1 MARSR
6 SIIRFAWLVGV
17 PGLALLAVLLVVGC
31 GVRLPDLERLYRD
44 PDSSTAQPPVV
55 IIPGMLGSRLRD
67 RESGEERWPGSLWQ
81 TFWGDR
87 QHLGLRIDPD
97 TLEPIDDGIEAYDLF
112 DTLWIND
119 YYGDLLKT
127 LEQAGRYVRTE
138 AGTPVSGPGRRYYVL
153 PYDWRHDNVRA
164 ARQLDALITQI
175 RADHGDPDLKVDV
188 VAHSMGGLILRYYLR
203 YGTVD
208 VLDDNDLPINYHGVS
223 RVRSAI
229 LLGTPNLGAVSAVHG
244 FIEGY
249 RVGLRRVPPE
259 VTASMPSAYQ
269 LFPHPLQDWLITA
282 DGRPL
287 KRDLFDVNIWRAFQW
302 SIFDHRVQRTLAS
315 RQADAKTAEADLKLR
330 KRYFEHRLER
340 ARRFV
345 WSLTRQLDDTPERL
359 VVMGGNCTL
368 TPARL
373 LVEEINDESVV
384 RLWPQQVK
392 TGPDPARIEAAMLEP
407 GDGVVTKASLLGRSQ
422 LDPSRPRH
430 EYAVFPLA
438 SSLFLCESHGRLT
451 GNPSFQ
457 DNLLDTLLSH
467 ERLFDQRT
475 LP

>member
-1 MARSR
+1 M
-6 SIIRFAWLVGV
+6 
-17 PGLALLAVLLVVGC
+17 
-31 GVRLPDLERLYRD
+31 
-44 PDSSTAQPPVV
+44 
-55 IIPGMLGSRLRD
+55 
-67 RESGEERWPGSLWQ
+67 
-81 TFWGDR
+81 
-87 QHLGLRIDPD
+87 
-97 TLEPIDDGIEAYDLF
+97 
-112 DTLWIND
+112 
-119 YYGDLLKT
+119 
-127 LEQAGRYVRTE
+127 
-138 AGTPVSGPGRRYYVL
+138 
-153 PYDWRHDNVRA
+153 RA

-302 SIFDHRVQRTLAS
+302 SIFDPRVQRTLAS
-315 RQADAKTAEADLKLR
+315 RHADTQAARADLKLR

-392 TGPDPARIEAAMLEP
+392 TGRDPVRIEAAMLEP